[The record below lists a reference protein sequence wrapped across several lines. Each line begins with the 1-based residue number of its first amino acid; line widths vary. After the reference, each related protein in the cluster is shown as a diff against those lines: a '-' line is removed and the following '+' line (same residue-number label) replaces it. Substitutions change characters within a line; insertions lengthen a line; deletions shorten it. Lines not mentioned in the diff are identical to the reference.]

1 MEDVWTMK
9 KQLPDFMGIDP
20 VGWINAAERFFEKN
34 EVPSRDKLQ
43 WAFMSM
49 EDKEAMLWFISWNE
63 EHVDADWKSFS
74 RAMIGRFGTQMK
86 QPLEGLILENSK
98 AEKDLSKTMGM
109 MEEQSVKM
117 TAATADDG
125 EATVRTKM
133 VREEKEANRENKM
146 KSETGLIFESS
157 PPQKLLDVSSPVG
170 YCWER
175 IPPQPKPPDP
185 PNLLEPPDTDSDLTL
200 QPADTSLP
208 PSTVLSRR
216 GPPPEPPDISPPQS
230 PVTNIFMIGEDSIS
244 DESRDVH
251 VAEGRK
257 DLEKLRVNWVM
268 CESGHILTLL
278 DQNHNNSSKWGKG
291 NRKWAGAQLLKQ
303 AQNKVCFLNNP
314 CVQKI
319 HVHRFFSFNRT
330 RVITRWKPNGK
341 QQTECPVLRS
351 FLVCAS
357 PLLQQFPNMYF
368 SLRGISVSAAYLMQT
383 PTLIRSS
390 PLQFSQVHPRS
401 SRQAL
406 VVCVLIWVAKE
417 KEESCSYSSFGIE
430 ILTKGLVVGE
440 GWLPKSTFINGYAQQ
455 ERYVE
460 VFKYFKKIQY
470 ADSHMLFGENV
481 THGYV
486 RWICVIRDGTTIIT
500 VGGDLMSLKLREAFF
515 GHVFWFMMLP
525 RCLIGM
531 YCNCD
536 SLIGVRKLFEGLNV
550 IGTISWKS
558 LISNYVGCE
567 NFYSS
572 ETNLSS

>member
-1 MEDVWTMK
+1 
-9 KQLPDFMGIDP
+9 
-20 VGWINAAERFFEKN
+20 
-34 EVPSRDKLQ
+34 
-43 WAFMSM
+43 
-49 EDKEAMLWFISWNE
+49 
-63 EHVDADWKSFS
+63 
-74 RAMIGRFGTQMK
+74 
-86 QPLEGLILENSK
+86 
-98 AEKDLSKTMGM
+98 
-109 MEEQSVKM
+109 
-117 TAATADDG
+117 
-125 EATVRTKM
+125 
-133 VREEKEANRENKM
+133 
-146 KSETGLIFESS
+146 
-157 PPQKLLDVSSPVG
+157 
-170 YCWER
+170 
-175 IPPQPKPPDP
+175 
-185 PNLLEPPDTDSDLTL
+185 
-200 QPADTSLP
+200 
-208 PSTVLSRR
+208 
-216 GPPPEPPDISPPQS
+216 
-230 PVTNIFMIGEDSIS
+230 MIGEDSIS

-319 HVHRFFSFNRT
+319 HVTHRFFSFNRT

-351 FLVCAS
+351 FLVRAS

-455 ERYVE
+455 ER
-460 VFKYFKKIQY
+460 
-470 ADSHMLFGENV
+470 
-481 THGYV
+481 
-486 RWICVIRDGTTIIT
+486 WICVIRDGTTIIT

-525 RCLIGM
+525 RCLI
-531 YCNCD
+531 
-536 SLIGVRKLFEGLNV
+536 
-550 IGTISWKS
+550 
-558 LISNYVGCE
+558 
-567 NFYSS
+567 
-572 ETNLSS
+572 